1 VSFFFIVFAIFST
14 FLMLAAALA
23 FLRAK
28 DVFVMTHVVM
38 IANCYI
44 VPLILLVIALENL
57 SVASSI
63 KVVGLILLNLVVA
76 NLLCYLV
83 ARRAMT
89 NKITPDA
96 RLKN

>member
-1 VSFFFIVFAIFST
+1 
-14 FLMLAAALA
+14 MLASALA

-38 IANCYI
+38 IANYYI
-44 VPLILLVIALENL
+44 VPLILLVIALDNL

-63 KVVGLILLNLVVA
+63 KVAGLILLNLVVA

-83 ARRAMT
+83 VRRAMT
-89 NKITPDA
+89 NKIAPDA
-96 RLKN
+96 KVKN